1 MSRRKDKLKNISH
14 DGGGNKGKF
23 RQIQQLKQMQE
34 EMKKTRAT
42 LAKEVVTVIS
52 GKGEITIEITGDQR
66 IQNVLISPELL
77 SNADAE
83 ALGSIL
89 VTSVNEA
96 IEQSQSLAASRLEK
110 LTSGLGLGLPR
121 L

>member
-1 MSRRKDKLKNISH
+1 MSRRKDKLKNISQSE
-14 DGGGNKGKF
+14 GGLKGKF
-23 RQIQQLKQMQE
+23 KQIQQLKQMQE
-34 EMKKTRAT
+34 EMKKTRT
-42 LAKEVVTVIS
+42 DLAKEVVTVVS
-52 GKGEITIEITGDQR
+52 DKGDVTIEITGDQR
-66 IQNVLISPELL
+66 IQNVFISPDIL
-77 SNADAE
+77 SNGDAE

-110 LTSGLGLGLPR
+110 LTSGLGLGLPG

>member
-77 SNADAE
+77 SDADVGV
-83 ALGSIL
+83 LGRIL